1 MALSKKN
8 TRKRK
13 LIRAKNGTAQL
24 VEGKGKVGDKGL
36 RKEERRRLFQE
47 LEAMG
52 KTGDKGEGKVGD
64 KGKGN
69 EAVTATVRPK
79 KGEGKNRVS
88 DPASVLSNV
97 RLMPGTGSSLSDH
110 RLINVKISKWEE
122 IGVIISINDSYADI
136 TSKIQLRA
144 HELRMRMPSNW
155 ELVARVQSMC
165 RFKNFVCREFVIVP
179 HGNQARKPPTLMNDQ
194 PCVKK
199 PSVAHKCELSTAAS

>member
-1 MALSKKN
+1 MGLPNQN
-8 TRKRK
+8 TRERK
-13 LIRAKNGTAQL
+13 LVRPKKGTAQL

-52 KTGDKGEGKVGD
+52 KAGDKGEGKVGD

-69 EAVTATVRPK
+69 KAVTATVRPK
-79 KGEGKNRVS
+79 KGEAKNRVS

-110 RLINVKISKWEE
+110 RFINVRISKWEH
-122 IGVIISINDSYADI
+122 IDVLISTCDSYADI

-144 HELRMRMPSNW
+144 RELRMSMPSNW
-155 ELVARVQSMC
+155 ELLARMQSVCM
-165 RFKNFVCREFVIVP
+165 FKNLVDCREFVIVP
-179 HGNQARKPPTLMNDQ
+179 PGPGEVTQISKVNHTFVYEEAKRREHM
-194 PCVKK
+194 
-199 PSVAHKCELSTAAS
+199 

>member
-1 MALSKKN
+1 MPSSKEISGKKTL
-8 TRKRK
+8 TRVKK
-13 LIRAKNGTAQL
+13 QKGKSQK
-24 VEGKGKVGDKGL
+24 GKGKVGDEDK
-36 RKEERRRLFQE
+36 RKEALKGSIKE
-47 LEAMG
+47 MG
-52 KTGDKGEGKVGD
+52 GCKGPVRVRD
-64 KGKGN
+64 QAKGK
-69 EAVTATVRPK
+69 EAVIATVRPQK
-79 KGEGKNRVS
+79 REDNNRKS
-88 DPASVLSNV
+88 DPAPVLSNV
-97 RLMPGTGSSLSDH
+97 RLVPSTTLSMIYH
-110 RLINVKISKWEE
+110 ELIIVKISKLAE

-165 RFKNFVCREFVIVP
+165 RFKNFVCRECVIVP